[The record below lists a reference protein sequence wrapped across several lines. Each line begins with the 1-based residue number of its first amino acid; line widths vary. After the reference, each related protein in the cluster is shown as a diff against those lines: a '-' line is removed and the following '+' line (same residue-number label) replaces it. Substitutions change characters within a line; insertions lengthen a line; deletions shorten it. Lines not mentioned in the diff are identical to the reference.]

1 MIKVAHKLLR
11 IIWKITKPTTVGARV
26 FLIDNK
32 RILLVKHTY
41 QNQYFLPGGMI
52 KAGETFEH
60 AAKRELKEETG
71 FQVDDLKLFGVYNS
85 FQENKNDTIVV
96 FQSSKYQAGKSKDSE
111 IKDYGFFDIENLPKN
126 ISPGTKRRIEEY
138 ILQNDSNN
146 FGKW

>member
-1 MIKVAHKLLR
+1 MIKIAHKLLR
-11 IIWKITKPTTVGARV
+11 IIWKITKPTTAGARIL
-26 FLIDNK
+26 LIDNK

-52 KAGETFEH
+52 KPGETFEQ

-71 FQVDDLKLFGVYNS
+71 YQVDDLKLFGVYNS
-85 FQENKNDTIVV
+85 FQESKNDTIVV
-96 FQSSKYQAGKSKDSE
+96 FQSSKYQAGQSNDSE
-111 IKDYGFFDIENLPKN
+111 IENYGFFDIEKLPKN

-138 ILQNDSNN
+138 ITKDSNN